1 MSKQV
6 NDQDDV
12 QPASADV
19 SQGVPTTTDKV
30 TTTTDT
36 TETGTTP
43 SSQSTATPSQSGAKN
58 SRSRRR
64 GKGSSNTG
72 STAASTSATS
82 PSEES
87 TSQQSTSKQ
96 SSSEA
101 GTAQTGTKS
110 ASDTPMSTSAS
121 NTAKAST
128 STASSTPSAATTSSA
143 NKPSNTP
150 SSTTANSSASSA
162 SKPTS
167 DKTGNGTPPP
177 SSSKGVGGG
186 GTHGGGEKSSGGK
199 SSGLAIALVL
209 ILAIA
214 LALVAWQGWQRL
226 DNQQQRIDE
235 LAQQAEGSASQQA
248 VSDLESRLDSGEA
261 ERDEAI
267 QNTTGELRDEFDSY
281 RSDVDET
288 LGQVL
293 DQLSQEQD
301 TDEREWLHAEAAYLL
316 RLANQRLQLEG
327 DVDGAAA
334 LLRTADAR
342 LVDADN
348 PALTSV
354 REEIANEL
362 SALDA
367 VPQVDRTGLYLALN
381 AQQERISELRLS
393 QEIEEQAVTSGIEQ
407 PPTGTFQRQLARFG
421 EELKDLVV
429 VRHHDEALEALITPE
444 QESYLRQSMRLVL
457 EQTQLALLNEEK
469 ELYDASIDK
478 ALQLLNDYYDTT
490 REETQSVIARLEE
503 LQQAEV
509 KPELPDISAS
519 QQELARFIENRYETR
534 GQSGG
539 DS

>member
-1 MSKQV
+1 M
-6 NDQDDV
+6 
-12 QPASADV
+12 
-19 SQGVPTTTDKV
+19 
-30 TTTTDT
+30 
-36 TETGTTP
+36 
-43 SSQSTATPSQSGAKN
+43 
-58 SRSRRR
+58 
-64 GKGSSNTG
+64 
-72 STAASTSATS
+72 
-82 PSEES
+82 
-87 TSQQSTSKQ
+87 
-96 SSSEA
+96 
-101 GTAQTGTKS
+101 
-110 ASDTPMSTSAS
+110 
-121 NTAKAST
+121 
-128 STASSTPSAATTSSA
+128 
-143 NKPSNTP
+143 
-150 SSTTANSSASSA
+150 
-162 SKPTS
+162 
-167 DKTGNGTPPP
+167 
-177 SSSKGVGGG
+177 
-186 GTHGGGEKSSGGK
+186 
-199 SSGLAIALVL
+199 I
-209 ILAIA
+209 ILA
-214 LALVAWQGWQRL
+214 LALAFVAWQGWQRL
-226 DNQQQRIDE
+226 ESQQQRLDE
-235 LAQQAEGSASQQA
+235 VAQQAEGSASQQT

-261 ERDEAI
+261 ERDEAL
-267 QNTTGELRDEFDSY
+267 QSTLGDLRDEFDSY

-348 PALTSV
+348 PALTPV
-354 REEIANEL
+354 REAIANEL
-362 SALDA
+362 AALDA

-381 AQQERISELRLS
+381 AQQERISSPRLS
-393 QEIEEQAVTSGIEQ
+393 QEIEEQAVTSSIEQ

-444 QESYLRQSMRLVL
+444 QESYLRQSLRLVL

-490 REETQSVIARLEE
+490 REETQSVITRLQE
-503 LQQAEV
+503 LKEAEV

-519 QQELARFIENRYETR
+519 QQELARFIDNRYKTR

>member
-30 TTTTDT
+30 TPTTDA

-43 SSQSTATPSQSGAKN
+43 TSQSSATPSQNGAKN

-64 GKGSSNTG
+64 GKGSSNTS
-72 STAASTSATS
+72 STAASTSAAS
-82 PSEES
+82 PSEKS
-87 TSQQSTSKQ
+87 TLDTSTSKPSTSEQ
-96 SSSEA
+96 GTSEA
-101 GTAQTGTKS
+101 GTPQTNTKS
-110 ASDTPMSTSAS
+110 AGDTPTSTSAS

-128 STASSTPSAATTSSA
+128 STASSTPSTA
-143 NKPSNTP
+143 TP
-150 SSTTANSSASSA
+150 SPSSSSASSA
-162 SKPTS
+162 PKPTS
-167 DKTGNGTPPP
+167 GKAGNGAPPP
-177 SSSKGVGGG
+177 SSPKSVGGG
-186 GTHGGGEKSSGGK
+186 GNHGGDGKGSGKKSG
-199 SSGLAIALVL
+199 GLAIALVL

-226 DNQQQRIDE
+226 DSQQQRIDE
-235 LAQQAEGSASQQA
+235 LAQQAEGSASQQT

-261 ERDEAI
+261 EREEAI
-267 QNTTGELRDEFDSY
+267 QGTIDELRSELDSY

-288 LGQVL
+288 LSEVL

-301 TDEREWLHAEAAYLL
+301 TDERDWLHAEAAYLL

-348 PALTSV
+348 PALTPV
-354 REEIANEL
+354 REAIANEL
-362 SALDA
+362 AALDA

-381 AQQERISELRLS
+381 AQQARISELRLS

-444 QESYLRQSMRLVL
+444 QESYLRQSLRLVL

-469 ELYDASIDK
+469 ALYDASIDK

-539 DS
+539 DA

>member
-1 MSKQV
+1 M
-6 NDQDDV
+6 
-12 QPASADV
+12 
-19 SQGVPTTTDKV
+19 
-30 TTTTDT
+30 
-36 TETGTTP
+36 TGT
-43 SSQSTATPSQSGAKN
+43 SQAGAKPADATP
-58 SRSRRR
+58 
-64 GKGSSNTG
+64 T
-72 STAASTSATS
+72 
-82 PSEES
+82 
-87 TSQQSTSKQ
+87 
-96 SSSEA
+96 
-101 GTAQTGTKS
+101 
-110 ASDTPMSTSAS
+110 
-121 NTAKAST
+121 
-128 STASSTPSAATTSSA
+128 TTSSA
-143 NKPSNTP
+143 AKGSSTASPSAAAPSP
-150 SSTTANSSASSA
+150 SSTTANASSGSTA
-162 SKPTS
+162 AKPATGKAGS
-167 DKTGNGTPPP
+167 AGNG
-177 SSSKGVGGG
+177 SGNSGGG
-186 GTHGGGEKSSGGK
+186 NSGSGNSSGGNSGK
-199 SSGLAIALVL
+199 KGSGLAIALVL

-226 DNQQQRIDE
+226 ESQQQRLDE

-261 ERDEAI
+261 ERNEAT
-267 QNTTGELRDEFDSY
+267 QSTMEELRSEFDSY

-348 PALTSV
+348 PALTPV
-354 REEIANEL
+354 REAIANEL
-362 SALDA
+362 AALDA

-393 QEIEEQAVTSGIEQ
+393 QEIEEQAVTSSIEQ

-444 QESYLRQSMRLVL
+444 QESYLRQSLRLVL

-490 REETQSVIARLEE
+490 REETQSVITRLEE

-539 DS
+539 DA